1 MRYPQIR
8 ESWQT
13 GAVVTIPTS
22 KDVAARAGVSRSTVS
37 QILNGRAEL
46 FAEDTRARVALAI
59 TELGYQ
65 PSQAGRTLARGSS
78 DIIVALIPNTTFG
91 SNLQDIY
98 ESLTEELARRGLT
111 LVLRFT
117 GHNLQ
122 ALDRIA
128 SGIKPR
134 ALITLE
140 RLNDAQHA
148 LLTERGVEVL
158 EPEVTPETDVNA
170 QIGAHQAQFL
180 AARGYRRLAYAHLR
194 DSRND
199 TFGGD
204 REATFAEECRKL
216 GLDAPQILHLGVSP
230 EDAAQALDDLG
241 EQGFAVACYNDD
253 IATALLHA
261 ARERGWGVPA
271 DLAVVGMDN
280 TLLARLTSP
289 PLSSMA
295 FDSDAVSRQAVA
307 SLLARL
313 DNTVAPPSTHALTLV
328 DFPRAST

>member
-1 MRYPQIR
+1 M
-8 ESWQT
+8 
-13 GAVVTIPTS
+13 IPTS

-46 FAEDTRARVALAI
+46 FTEETRARVALAI

-65 PSQAGRTLARGSS
+65 PSEAGRTLARGSS
-78 DIIVALIPNTTFG
+78 DIVVALIPNTTFG
-91 SNLQDIY
+91 SNLQDVY

-122 ALDRIA
+122 ALDRVA

-134 ALITLE
+134 ALISLTL
-140 RLNDAQHA
+140 LDDAQHA
-148 LLTERGVEVL
+148 LLAERGVEVL
-158 EPEVTPETDVNA
+158 EPDVSLATNVNA
-170 QIGAHQAQFL
+170 QIGAHQARFL

-199 TFGGD
+199 IFGGD
-204 REATFAEECRKL
+204 REVTFAEECRNL
-216 GLDAPQILHLGVSP
+216 GLDTPSVLYLGVSP
-230 EDAAQALDDLG
+230 EDATKALDTLEDR
-241 EQGFAVACYNDD
+241 GFAVACYNDD
-253 IATALLHA
+253 VAIALLHA
-261 ARERGWGVPA
+261 ARERQWAVPA

-280 TLLARLTSP
+280 TPLARLTSP

-295 FDSDAVSRQAVA
+295 FDSAAVSRQAVA
-307 SLLARL
+307 SLVARL
-313 DNTVAPPSTHALTLV
+313 DNTVAAPSVEALTLI
-328 DFPRAST
+328 DFPREST